1 MSDSAAEQSSPSES
15 TPGDVARPAQRSE
28 SDFRDEVL
36 LNLRRN
42 FGAHLAHGLFGQ
54 TGFRLI
60 NAPTFIPAFVHALSG
75 SDVAVGMARGLQYF
89 GMFLSPI
96 LGATLIEHRRRVL
109 PIGFA
114 VGAAM
119 RVQVLGIALAGIFL
133 PDQLALIAVC
143 AFLGLFGFFLG
154 MQGVVFS
161 YLMSK
166 VIPVERRGSLM
177 GLRNSLSGLTASGVA
192 YLGGTYLVGQNALG
206 NGYAATFG
214 LAFVLTSIGLCMLLF
229 VKEPEPPLVRA
240 PSRVGDRLR
249 ELPALLRSD
258 RAFTLYFLARA
269 LATMGRMAVPF
280 YFIYVQGKLDVSVG
294 EALGLL
300 TLAFTLAHTT
310 TNVLWGWLADRTG
323 FRLVF
328 LASILVWIAS
338 AVLMMFSDQLGM
350 VIAAFAGVG
359 IGLGGFML
367 ASQNMVLEFGDREDL
382 PMRIAVANSA
392 SELVGAVGPVLGGVL
407 AYLWSYHAVFWVAI
421 GFQVI
426 AVLFVIVFV
435 EDPRRA
441 RRIRPAR
448 RAE

>member
-1 MSDSAAEQSSPSES
+1 
-15 TPGDVARPAQRSE
+15 
-28 SDFRDEVL
+28 
-36 LNLRRN
+36 
-42 FGAHLAHGLFGQ
+42 
-54 TGFRLI
+54 
-60 NAPTFIPAFVHALSG
+60 
-75 SDVAVGMARGLQYF
+75 
-89 GMFLSPI
+89 
-96 LGATLIEHRRRVL
+96 
-109 PIGFA
+109 
-114 VGAAM
+114 M

-133 PDQLALIAVC
+133 PDHLALIAVC
-143 AFLGLFGFFLG
+143 GFLGLFGCFLG
-154 MQGVVFS
+154 MQGVIFS

-192 YLGGTYLVGQNALG
+192 YIGGSYLVAGNALG

-214 LAFVLTSIGLCMLLF
+214 LAFVLTSIGLCMLIF
-229 VKEPEPPLVRA
+229 VKEPEPPTVRE
-240 PSRVGDRLR
+240 PSRLTDRLSD
-249 ELPALLRSD
+249 LPELLRSD
-258 RAFTLYFLARA
+258 GAFTRYFLARA

-280 YFIYVQGKLDVSVG
+280 YFLFVRGKLDMSIG

-338 AVLMMFSDQLGM
+338 ALLMMSANDLAM
-350 VIAAFAGVG
+350 VVAAFAGVG

-392 SELVGAVGPVLGGVL
+392 SELVGALGPMLGGLL
-407 AYLWSYHAVFWVAI
+407 AYLWSYYVVFWVAI
-421 GFQVI
+421 GFQVLSLLFV
-426 AVLFVIVFV
+426 VLFVQ
-435 EDPRRA
+435 DPRRV
-441 RRIRPAR
+441 RRTRL
-448 RAE
+448 AE

>member
-1 MSDSAAEQSSPSES
+1 MSRQTAPGEPAPPSNIASPGER
-15 TPGDVARPAQRSE
+15 TEA
-28 SDFRDEVL
+28 DFRQEVSQ
-36 LNLRRN
+36 NLRRN
-42 FGAHLAHGLFGQ
+42 FYAHLAHGLFGQ

-60 NAPTFIPAFVHALSG
+60 NAPTFIPAFVYALSG
-75 SDVAVGMARGLQYF
+75 SEMAVGLARGFQYF

-119 RVQVLGIALAGIFL
+119 RIQILGIALAGIFL
-133 PDQLALIAVC
+133 PDQWALIAVC
-143 AFLGLFGFFLG
+143 SFLGLFGFFLG

-166 VIPVERRGSLM
+166 VIPVERRGLLM
-177 GLRNSLSGLTASGVA
+177 GLRNSLSGLTAAAVA
-192 YLGGTYLVGQNALG
+192 YVGGNYLVGQNAFG

-229 VKEPEPPLVRA
+229 VKEPEPPFVRR
-240 PSRVGDRLR
+240 PSRVTDRLR

-258 RAFTLYFLARA
+258 REFTLYFLARA

-280 YFIYVQGKLDVSVG
+280 YFLYVRGKLDMGLG

-300 TLAFTLAHTT
+300 TLAFTLAQTT

-323 FRLVF
+323 FRLIF
-328 LASILVWIAS
+328 LSSIGVWILS
-338 AVLMMFSDQLGM
+338 AIGLMYSSSLVL
-350 VIAAFAGVG
+350 VVAAFAGVG
-359 IGLGGFML
+359 VGLGGFML
-367 ASQNMVLEFGDREDL
+367 AAQNMVLEFGDREDL

-392 SELVGAVGPVLGGVL
+392 SELVGAFGPILGGVL
-407 AYLWSYHAVFWVAI
+407 VYFWSYSAVFWTAI
-421 GFQVI
+421 FFQ
-426 AVLFVIVFV
+426 LLSIVFV
-435 EDPRRA
+435 AIFVRDPRRV
-441 RRIRPAR
+441 RRMRLEA
-448 RAE
+448 